1 MDYIIGINT
10 ILTILICLT
19 NADEDIN
26 VCKEGLECMD
36 LIEDKQLEC
45 VQQVQYLLDQ
55 TNDDSQVEFC
65 NTGKTKVC
73 CTPPYIP
80 ETISERS
87 EFVTITSFVNT
98 QKTNLKYLYE
108 SYFRMLGVGKY

>member
-19 NADEDIN
+19 KADEDIN

-36 LIEDKQLEC
+36 LIEDKQQEC

-55 TNDDSQVEFC
+55 TNDDSQVEYC
-65 NTGKTKVC
+65 NTDKTKVC

-87 EFVTITSFVNT
+87 EFFF
-98 QKTNLKYLYE
+98 LY
-108 SYFRMLGVGKY
+108 SICGTLRKQI